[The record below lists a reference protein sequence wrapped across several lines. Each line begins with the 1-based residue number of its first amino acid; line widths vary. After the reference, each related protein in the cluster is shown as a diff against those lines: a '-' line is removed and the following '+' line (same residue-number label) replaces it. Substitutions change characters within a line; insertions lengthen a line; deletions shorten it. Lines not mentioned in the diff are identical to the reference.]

1 MEQELNLN
9 CFDCKKSLQDC
20 TCMEDTIDMKQET
33 LDEVANEYA
42 KYRYSQEQGFPEEDY
57 YISFLSFRAGAK
69 WQQERSYSEEDMQE
83 SFVKGALT
91 DLWNTW
97 DISNEDMAIEKFKEW
112 FEQFKKK

>member
-57 YISFLSFRAGAK
+57 YISFLSFIAGAR
-69 WQQERSYSEEDMQE
+69 WQQDQNDKEIQDLKNRLNIVRESSEKTIKLVEELQKRSYSEE
-83 SFVKGALT
+83 
-91 DLWNTW
+91 
-97 DISNEDMAIEKFKEW
+97 
-112 FEQFKKK
+112 